1 MSCSSTLIPIEFM
14 KGAVCGIIHV
24 VKNTLKGVPNLL
36 MANAIARFPALF
48 ERLPTMARVI
58 LYFKSLFK
66 CKL

>member
-1 MSCSSTLIPIEFM
+1 M